1 MLPQD
6 RQSEIMKQLQKFR
19 TIKISDISKSLNVT
33 RETIRKDLYEMEE
46 RGLVRKVHGGAIIN
60 KANFETK
67 YINRKSTNEAEK
79 RSIAKRAAEFV
90 EDGDTIYIDYGTTAL
105 FFTQEIL
112 SKKDLT
118 VVTNSLPIASELVD
132 YSDFDVII
140 LGGSVRK
147 NEKSLFGPV
156 AYRGIEK
163 IYVDKGF
170 FGIGAV
176 DIHAGYTNVHMGE
189 SEVSRLMMSHSQKN
203 ILMADY
209 SKFNTA
215 AMNQVASI
223 EEVDVLITDANTDQ
237 DVLEQLKKRKTVVLT
252 VETEGNGLDE

>member
-1 MLPQD
+1 MLPQN

-19 TIKISDISKSLNVT
+19 TIKISDISRELNVT

-46 RGLVRKVHGGAIIN
+46 KGLVRKIHGGAIIN

-79 RSIAKRAAEFV
+79 RSIAKRAAKFV

-112 SKKDLT
+112 SKKNLT
-118 VVTNSLPIASELVD
+118 VVTNSLPIANELVD
-132 YSDFDVII
+132 YSNFEVII
-140 LGGSVRK
+140 IGGSVRK
-147 NEKSLFGPV
+147 NEKSLYGPI
-156 AYRGIEK
+156 AYRGIERV
-163 IYVDKGF
+163 YVDKGF

-176 DIHAGYTNVHMGE
+176 DIDAGYTNVHMGE
-189 SEVSRLMMSHSQKN
+189 SEVSRLMMIHSQKN

-209 SKFNTA
+209 SKFNTV

-223 EEVDVLITDANTDQ
+223 DELDVLITDINTDQ
-237 DVLEQLKKRKTVVLT
+237 EVLKQLRKRNTIIIT
-252 VETEGNGLDE
+252 VETEGSELDE